1 MAASWMVLPGL
12 GGAVRKAHDLLMWEV
27 VHALREVDRAV
38 RVEPREMLTAGLTG
52 AQRARLHAN
61 LTSDAASG
69 YGKGIIPDLYVVS
82 PLQTGTGELFDVK
95 TMRRGCRSRQ
105 VPGGDVN
112 YACTRVAVP
121 TRCGAIN
128 RREAKVAAE
137 YVNHANGLDRQFA
150 GYTRERQ
157 RAGEVGPVASALAS
171 FGGAT
176 GLAFGKYGEW
186 GPHVGSLLREIAKEH
201 AARFMVELGCR
212 TPSHARSVA
221 TQLLRRR
228 WGMALLKANAAV
240 AISNQAHLHGG
251 HARTTAAASR
261 GAGSR
266 GGAAYAQGQ
275 ASSGGIS
282 GAAWAAH
289 DRGRD

>member
-1 MAASWMVLPGL
+1 MPPL
-12 GGAVRKAHDLLMWEV
+12 VR
-27 VHALREVDRAV
+27 
-38 RVEPREMLTAGLTG
+38 
-52 AQRARLHAN
+52 
-61 LTSDAASG
+61 

-176 GLAFGKYGEW
+176 GLAFGKYGARALARCF
-186 GPHVGSLLREIAKEH
+186 GRSPKSTLRASWSSWA
-201 AARFMVELGCR
+201 AARPL
-212 TPSHARSVA
+212 TPVR
-221 TQLLRRR
+221 
-228 WGMALLKANAAV
+228 
-240 AISNQAHLHGG
+240 
-251 HARTTAAASR
+251 
-261 GAGSR
+261 
-266 GGAAYAQGQ
+266 
-275 ASSGGIS
+275 
-282 GAAWAAH
+282 
-289 DRGRD
+289 